1 MKKRSIK
8 MSVLSLIFACML
20 FSSFGVAFGATAS
33 QASDIKGH
41 WAESQINTW
50 IQKGLIKKYEDGSF
64 KPDNSITRAEFFS
77 LINRSF
83 GFTEKAAISFSDVPS
98 NHWAYSELAVA
109 VKAGYITGYADGTI
123 GPNKPISRQEV
134 AVIVGRLLNVS
145 ANESTGTSFQDASM
159 IADWAKYAVNT
170 AIVSNILIGHD
181 ADSSFKPMN
190 PLNRAEAVVALDR
203 VISYKA
209 EAQENTTG
217 ETGAVGQT
225 GAAGTAGASGATG
238 PAGVAGA
245 TGPAGPA
252 GIAGAAGTTGPAG
265 PAGIAGAAGATGP
278 AGPAG
283 AAGAT
288 GPAGVAG
295 VAGAIGPAGPAGV
308 AGAIGPAGPAG
319 AIGPAGPVGS
329 MYFGYIYNTSAQT
342 VALET
347 DVTFNSNGVLVGVT
361 HAPGNENIQ
370 IDNSGVYEISFS
382 VTAEE
387 SNQFAIFVNGALVP
401 ESIFG
406 SGLVN
411 QQNNGHLILT
421 LSAGDVITLKNHSS
435 SSAVTLQTLAGGTN
449 TNVNASIVI
458 KLVSL

>member
-1 MKKRSIK
+1 MKKISIK
-8 MSVLSLIFACML
+8 MSVLSLFFACML

-33 QASDIKGH
+33 EPSDIKGH

-83 GFTEKAAISFSDVPS
+83 GFTDKAAISFSDVPS

-134 AVIVGRLLNVS
+134 AVIVGRLLNLS

-190 PLNRAEAVVALDR
+190 LLNRAEAVVALDR

-209 EAQENTTG
+209 EAKENTIG
-217 ETGAVGQT
+217 ET
-225 GAAGTAGASGATG
+225 GAAGTAGATGSAGVAGATGPAG

-252 GIAGAAGTTGPAG
+252 GVAGSTGPAG
-265 PAGIAGAAGATGP
+265 PAG
-278 AGPAG
+278 
-283 AAGAT
+283 
-288 GPAGVAG
+288 
-295 VAGAIGPAGPAGV
+295 
-308 AGAIGPAGPAG
+308 
-319 AIGPAGPVGS
+319 S
-329 MYFGYIYNTSAQT
+329 LYYGYIYNTTVQT
-342 VALET
+342 LAVG
-347 DVTFNSNGVLVGVT
+347 DPIFFDSNGVLTGVT
-361 HAPGNENIQ
+361 HTPGSANFQ
-370 IDNSGVYEISFS
+370 IDHSGVYEIYFS
-382 VTAEE
+382 VAAAEP
-387 SNQFAIFVNGALVP
+387 NQFAIIVNGVP
-401 ESIFG
+401 VMGSIFG
-406 SGLVN
+406 SGSVT
-411 QQNNGHLILT
+411 QQNNGHLI
-421 LSAGDVITLKNHSS
+421 ITLFTGDSISLINYSS
-435 SSAVTLQTLAGGTN
+435 SSNVTLSTLAGGTN
-449 TNVNASIVI
+449 ANVNASLII
-458 KLVSL
+458 KSIGF

>member
-1 MKKRSIK
+1 MKKKSIK
-8 MSVLSLIFACML
+8 MSVLSLFFACML

-134 AVIVGRLLNVS
+134 AVIVGRLLNLS
-145 ANESTGTSFQDASM
+145 ANESAGTSFQDASM

-209 EAQENTTG
+209 EAKENTIG

-225 GAAGTAGASGATG
+225 GAAGTAGATGAAGATGSAGATGATG

-245 TGPAGPA
+245 AGVTGPAG
-252 GIAGAAGTTGPAG
+252 I
-265 PAGIAGAAGATGP
+265 
-278 AGPAG
+278 
-283 AAGAT
+283 
-288 GPAGVAG
+288 
-295 VAGAIGPAGPAGV
+295 

-319 AIGPAGPVGS
+319 AIGPAGPAGATGPAGPAGATGPAGPAGATGPAGS
-329 MYFGYIYNTSAQT
+329 LYFGYIYNTSAQI
-342 VALET
+342 VALEA
-347 DVTFNSNGVLVGVT
+347 DVPFDSNGVLAGIT
-361 HAPGNENIQ
+361 HAPGTANIQ
-370 IDNSGVYEISFS
+370 IDNSGVYEINFS
-382 VTAEE
+382 VAAVEP
-387 SNQFAIFVNGALVP
+387 NQFAIFVNGTPVT
-401 ESIFG
+401 EGIFG
-406 SGLVN
+406 SGSGT
-411 QQNNGHLILT
+411 QQNNGHLMLT
-421 LSAGDVITLKNHSS
+421 LAAGDVITLRNHTSIS
-435 SSAVTLQTLAGGTN
+435 PVTLQTLAGGTN

-458 KLVSL
+458 KLVGL